1 MVFIVSPS
9 KKTLSI
15 SRGPSGYSTTHRRQE
30 AVGEK
35 GTGDSARRR
44 GQEQRSEVQG
54 PRSELKESR
63 SEFQEPRR
71 NTRWH
76 PGTFSASW

>member
-1 MVFIVSPS
+1 M
-9 KKTLSI
+9 
-15 SRGPSGYSTTHRRQE
+15 
-30 AVGEK
+30 GEK
-35 GTGDSARRR
+35 GPGDCDRRR
-44 GQEQRSEVQG
+44 GQQQRSEVQG

-71 NTRWH
+71 YTRWH